1 MPSLFAIADSG
12 APYITIGNLAKNKL
26 LPNPAILPTS
36 AGNGCAFSPD
46 GSKLAVSS
54 IYSPY
59 ITIYNTSDWSKVA
72 NPAILPTGSGY
83 GCAFSPDGSKLVVA
97 HGSSPFVTIYNTS
110 DWSTTEFPHR
120 AVSQG
125 RAVAFVSAGGL
136 TLRGEVRDINGYVAS
151 RRVRVYERAT
161 GELCA
166 ETVSSPVDGSY
177 EAKVYEGIV
186 PYDVQF
192 MADDLENLN
201 DLFYARSV
209 AGTP

>member
-1 MPSLFAIADSG
+1 MPSLFAIVDTG
-12 APYITIGNLAKNKL
+12 VPYITIGNLAKNKL
-26 LPNPAILPTS
+26 LPTPATLP
-36 AGNGCAFSPD
+36 AG
-46 GSKLAVSS
+46 
-54 IYSPY
+54 
-59 ITIYNTSDWSKVA
+59 TA
-72 NPAILPTGSGY
+72 N

-97 HGSSPFVTIYNTS
+97 HATSPYITIYNTS
-110 DWSTTEFPHR
+110 DWSKTELPHR
-120 AVSQG
+120 VVSQG
-125 RAVAFVSAGGL
+125 RTVAFASAGGL
-136 TLRGEVRDINGYVAS
+136 TLRGEVRDIDGYVAS

-177 EAKVYEGIV
+177 EAKVYEGNV